1 MKKTLTLTII
11 NGPNEG
17 RHLHASA
24 GQISVV
30 GRDSSSDFSVMD
42 LRMSRRHFQV
52 IGNNR
57 DWQLKD
63 LESTHG
69 TLMNDKRVDEI
80 TIREGDVITA
90 GDTKFLATFSDIIGS
105 LARR

>member
-1 MKKTLTLTII
+1 MNRTLTLTII

-17 RHLHASA
+17 RHLHVLA

-42 LRMSRRHFQV
+42 LRMSRRHFHV
-52 IGNNR
+52 VSKNR

-69 TLMNDKRVDEI
+69 TLMNDQRVDEI
-80 TIREGDVITA
+80 TIREGDWDRHA
-90 GDTKFLATFSDIIGS
+90 
-105 LARR
+105 